1 MAYGDDALNRFY
13 AAVDRGAS
21 LEEAAEQIGTTEK
34 SAAGALAR
42 RSRRAGGTMTTLV
55 VTNDFPPR
63 IGGIESFV
71 ALACRFLDDDVAV
84 LTSTAPGSAY
94 AETSRPATRSS
105 GCRDPCCRLP
115 PSDGPPSI
123 SCVAAGPTGCCS
135 VPRPRW
141 RCWPLPSARPERD
154 RIVALT
160 HGHETWWATLPG
172 SRTLLRRIG
181 DEVDVL
187 TTISDYVTERIA
199 AALSPAGRAKLVRL
213 PPPVDLDV
221 FRPALPPTTS
231 GARTSIAGD
240 SGTKR
245 VVGVGRMVRRKGFDT
260 LLDAWGLARRAS
272 STVVGQARELVLVGD
287 GPERGSLR
295 AAGPALAARS
305 GEVHRGPRI
314 RPGCWRAAAGRRLR
328 AADPHPARRA
338 GSGGSRAWPRWRPP
352 PAGCRSWSVA
362 PAARPR
368 PSSRVVRATSS
379 NPMTRTSSRPDSATC
394 SPIRITARALGAAGR
409 AFVGERYG
417 AEQARRVL
425 RTALG
430 LPGVATV

>member
-1 MAYGDDALNRFY
+1 
-13 AAVDRGAS
+13 
-21 LEEAAEQIGTTEK
+21 
-34 SAAGALAR
+34 
-42 RSRRAGGTMTTLV
+42 MTTLV

-71 ALACRFLDDDVAV
+71 ASACRFLDDDVAV

-94 AETSRPATRSS
+94 A
-105 GCRDPCCRLP
+105 D
-115 PSDGPPSI
+115 
-123 SCVAAGPTGCCS
+123 VAAGYQIERLPGPLLPTPAVGRAAVDLLRRS
-135 VPRPRW
+135 GAHRVLFGAAA
-141 RCWPLPSARPERD
+141 PLALLAPTLRAAGAE

-187 TTISDYVTERIA
+187 TTISDYVTDRIA

-231 GARTSIAGD
+231 GARTSITGD

-260 LLDAWGLARRAS
+260 LLDAWGLVERAS
-272 STVVGQARELVLVGD
+272 ATVVGQGRELVLVGD
-287 GPERGSLR
+287 GPERGSLERQVRRSRLRRVTFTGALDQPGVLVQLQR
-295 AAGPALAARS
+295 AEVFALPIRTRLGGLDPEGLGLAALEAAACGLPVVVGRS
-305 GEVHRGPRI
+305 GGAPETVQ
-314 RPGCWRAAAGRRLR
+314 PGRTGYVVEPDDPYELATRLGDLL
-328 AADPHPARRA
+328 ADPDH
-338 GSGGSRAWPRWRPP
+338 
-352 PAGCRSWSVA
+352 
-362 PAARPR
+362 
-368 PSSRVVRATSS
+368 
-379 NPMTRTSSRPDSATC
+379 
-394 SPIRITARALGAAGR
+394 ARALGAAGR
-409 AFVGERYG
+409 DFVGERYG

>member
-1 MAYGDDALNRFY
+1 
-13 AAVDRGAS
+13 
-21 LEEAAEQIGTTEK
+21 
-34 SAAGALAR
+34 
-42 RSRRAGGTMTTLV
+42 MTTLV

-71 ALACRFLDDDVAV
+71 ALACRLLDDDVAV

-94 AETSRPATRSS
+94 A
-105 GCRDPCCRLP
+105 D
-115 PSDGPPSI
+115 
-123 SCVAAGPTGCCS
+123 VAAGYPIERLPGPLLPTPS
-135 VPRPRW
+135 VGRAAVDLLR
-141 RCWPLPSARPERD
+141 RSGADRVLFGAAAPLALLAPTLRAAGAD

-213 PPPVDLDV
+213 PPPVDVDV
-221 FRPALPPTTS
+221 FRPALPPPTS
-231 GARTSIAGD
+231 GARTSITGD

-260 LLDAWGLARRAS
+260 LLDAWGLLGRAS
-272 STVVGQARELVLVGD
+272 STVVGEERELVLVGD
-287 GPERGSLR
+287 GPERGSLERQVRRSHLGRVRFVGALDQAGVLTQLQR
-295 AAGPALAARS
+295 AAVFALPIRTRLGGLDPEGLGLAALEASACGVPVVVGRS
-305 GEVHRGPRI
+305 GGAPETVQL
-314 RPGCWRAAAGRRLR
+314 GRTGYVVEPDDPYELATRLGDLL
-328 AADPHPARRA
+328 ADPDH
-338 GSGGSRAWPRWRPP
+338 G
-352 PAGCRSWSVA
+352 
-362 PAARPR
+362 
-368 PSSRVVRATSS
+368 
-379 NPMTRTSSRPDSATC
+379 
-394 SPIRITARALGAAGR
+394 RALGAAGR